1 MVAMLFLQGKTS
13 MALLMTP
20 QMHLENKFHSWQSP
34 TLFMLR
40 VGNLEEGSLYSLI
53 RQRLLFIFMAESV
66 NQITLEMSLHLH
78 RTMAVWEAHTALLRL
93 QDR

>member
-1 MVAMLFLQGKTS
+1 
-13 MALLMTP
+13 
-20 QMHLENKFHSWQSP
+20 
-34 TLFMLR
+34 MLR

-66 NQITLEMSLHLH
+66 NQITLEMSLHLR
-78 RTMAVWEAHTALLRL
+78 RTITVWEAHTALLRL